1 MAAVAGFSLALSDWE
16 EAAGVD
22 SPQKKA
28 RRFRLCLLRARGAQ
42 RLSGGGSPHLRK
54 ASRAAALAGAESVRA
69 GRMSSCF

>member
-28 RRFRLCLLRARGAQ
+28 RRFRLCLFESQRKRSACLEEGA
-42 RLSGGGSPHLRK
+42 HT
-54 ASRAAALAGAESVRA
+54 
-69 GRMSSCF
+69 